1 MGKSEQN
8 HADLEMQDSNEKIL
22 PPPAPPWNSDDA
34 DDLNDI
40 NSNVDLIPENQ
51 RRLSPDTLTPSP
63 SATTTTYQ
71 RWNFVKGLLLCQV
84 TSMLICGTAV
94 FSTLLVEAN
103 VDIPTLQSFGNYSCL
118 ALVYTLSFI
127 YKTPKDTL
135 KTIVKERWWK
145 YLLIAI
151 FDVEG
156 NYLMVKAYRYT
167 SITSVQLLDSVTIP
181 VVLILSWLLL
191 KYRYKWI
198 HFIGVGIAM
207 AGMALMIY
215 ADVRGQEKGGGG
227 GGKNDSLDGS
237 VVKRF
242 LFENVS
248 TTYDPPIETTA
259 SPNVTVNYS
268 WLGDLLAVLGATCY
282 GFSNVGQEYFV
293 SDAVG
298 TVGTGG
304 QHEFLAAIGFFGA
317 LVNGVQFAALEWREA
332 RIVAA
337 SASSRV
343 FLCIAGFNAC
353 LFAMYSIVPHTLKL
367 TSAAVFNISILTSD
381 FYTFLFGLFLFK
393 LGIDPFYFLAYL
405 LVIIGIVVYSWRVVP
420 HR

>member
-1 MGKSEQN
+1 MGLTVGDEG
-8 HADLEMQDSNEKIL
+8 DLEMQKSGEKS
-22 PPPAPPWNSDDA
+22 PSGNDE
-34 DDLNDI
+34 DLQDL
-40 NSNVDLIPENQ
+40 NSNVDLIPE
-51 RRLSPDTLTPSP
+51 RRLSNASTLLSP
-63 SATTTTYQ
+63 APRVYQ

-84 TSMLICGTAV
+84 ISTLICGTAV
-94 FSTLLVEAN
+94 FSTLLVNAD

-118 ALVYTLSFI
+118 ALVYTLSFVV
-127 YKTPKDTL
+127 KTPKDTL
-135 KTIVKERWWK
+135 KRIVKERWWK
-145 YLLIAI
+145 YFLIAL

-181 VVLILSWLLL
+181 VVLLLSWLLL
-191 KYRYKWI
+191 KYRYQWI
-198 HFIGVGIAM
+198 HFGGVAVAM

-215 ADVRGQEKGGGG
+215 ADVRGKSQGGGG
-227 GGKNDSLDGS
+227 
-237 VVKRF
+237 
-242 LFENVS
+242 S
-248 TTYDPPIETTA
+248 T
-259 SPNVTVNYS
+259 NVTVVIDEAFKNSTIPPATAVPHDDSYG

-293 SDAVG
+293 SDSVQGASL
-298 TVGTGG
+298 
-304 QHEFLAAIGFFGA
+304 HEFLAAMGFYGA

-337 SASSRV
+337 SASPTV
-343 FLCIAGFNAC
+343 FLYILGFNVC
-353 LFAMYSIVPHTLKL
+353 LFAMYSIVPLTLRL

-393 LGIDPFYFLAYL
+393 LSVDPFYFLAYL
-405 LVIIGIVVYSWRVVP
+405 LVIVGIVVYSWRVVP